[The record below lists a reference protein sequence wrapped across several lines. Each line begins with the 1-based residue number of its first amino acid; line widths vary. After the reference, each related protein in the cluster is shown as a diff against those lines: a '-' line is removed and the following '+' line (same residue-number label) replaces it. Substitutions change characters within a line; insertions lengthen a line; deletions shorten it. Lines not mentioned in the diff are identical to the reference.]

1 LAYSNRDFRVY
12 SQAGIKEQNCGMD
25 WGNRVVDIPTRTE
38 IKCAASAAMKERTVM
53 KKLIY
58 AILGVA
64 VIGGGIALSAVRQ
77 KTPVVPPVPARTESA
92 PNPAMA
98 NNPPEQPVVATPAL
112 SQPVSADTGDSKPA
126 VPAMASSTGAS
137 ARTVDSAVKQTID
150 SLLSGQLTH
159 EQRRDMLKKLVESG
173 KIDEAISEL
182 QQQAANNSNNA
193 ELQTALGQAYIE
205 QAAAMKDFSPDK
217 GILVMQAMKSF
228 DAALNDDSANWEA
241 RFTRTAVMSH
251 YPAEMNKGQ
260 EVIDQFTQLINQQ
273 EAQPSQP
280 QFAKTYVALGD
291 QYQKLGQNDYALATW
306 QAGAQLFPSDKT
318 LRKRLTQ
325 PAGQ

>member
-1 LAYSNRDFRVY
+1 MN
-12 SQAGIKEQNCGMD
+12 
-25 WGNRVVDIPTRTE
+25 
-38 IKCAASAAMKERTVM
+38 ERTVM

-64 VIGGGIALSAVRQ
+64 VIGGGIALSASRQ
-77 KTPVVPPVPARTESA
+77 KNPVVPPVQARTESS
-92 PNPAMA
+92 PNPATE
-98 NNPPEQPVVATPAL
+98 NNLPAPPAVAIRVSAQPVAV
-112 SQPVSADTGDSKPA
+112 DTGDSKPA

-182 QQQAANNSNNA
+182 QQQAANNPNNA
-193 ELQTALGQAYIE
+193 ELQTALGQANLE
-205 QAAAMKDFSPDK
+205 KAVAMQDDNPDK
-217 GILVMQAMKSF
+217 FILVMQAMKSF
-228 DAALNDDSANWEA
+228 DAALSDDPANWEA
-241 RFTRTAVMSH
+241 RFTRTAILSH
-251 YPAEMNKGQ
+251 YPAGLNKGQ

-273 EAQPSQP
+273 EAQPSQS
-280 QFAKTYVALGD
+280 QFAKTYVLLGD

-306 QAGAQLFPSDKT
+306 QAGAQLFPGDKT
-318 LRKRLTQ
+318 LRKRL
-325 PAGQ
+325 AGE

>member
-1 LAYSNRDFRVY
+1 MGQPSGCHTNTKRNQTRRFG
-12 SQAGIKEQNCGMD
+12 GI
-25 WGNRVVDIPTRTE
+25 
-38 IKCAASAAMKERTVM
+38 ERKNGYEKINLRNSGRCRCRQRNWNVCQPVG
-53 KKLIY
+53 K
-58 AILGVA
+58 
-64 VIGGGIALSAVRQ
+64 IGGCSDRGSGGIDCSARTGKQ
-77 KTPVVPPVPARTESA
+77 SARATGGSHTRNSYAAQPVP
-92 PNPAMA
+92 
-98 NNPPEQPVVATPAL
+98 
-112 SQPVSADTGDSKPA
+112 ADTGDSKPA
-126 VPAMASSTGAS
+126 AVASAIATGAKEI
-137 ARTVDSAVKQTID
+137 DPAVKQAID
-150 SLLSGQLTH
+150 SLLSKQLTH
-159 EQRRDMLKKLVESG
+159 EQRRDILKQLVQSG

-182 QQQAANNSNNA
+182 QQQAANDPNNA

-273 EAQPSQP
+273 EAQPPQS

-291 QYQKLGQNDYALATW
+291 QYQKLGQNDYAQATW
-306 QAGAQLFPSDKT
+306 QAGAQLFPGDKT
-318 LRKRLTQ
+318 LQKRLS
-325 PAGQ
+325 GQ

>member
-1 LAYSNRDFRVY
+1 
-12 SQAGIKEQNCGMD
+12 
-25 WGNRVVDIPTRTE
+25 
-38 IKCAASAAMKERTVM
+38 MKQ
-53 KKLIY
+53 LIY
-58 AILGVA
+58 ALLGVA
-64 VIGGGIALSAVRQ
+64 VIGGGIALSASRQ
-77 KTPVVPPVPARTESA
+77 KTPVVPSAQARTESA
-92 PNPAMA
+92 PSPATV
-98 NNPPEQPVVATPAL
+98 NNAPVQPPVASPSSPQPV
-112 SQPVSADTGDSKPA
+112 PVDTGDSKPT

-137 ARTVDSAVKQTID
+137 ARMVDSAVKQAID

-173 KIDEAISEL
+173 KIDEAISKL
-182 QQQAANNSNNA
+182 QQQAANNPNNA

-228 DAALNDDSANWEA
+228 DTALNDDSANWEA

-273 EAQPSQP
+273 ETQTPQP
-280 QFAKTYVALGD
+280 QFVKTSVLLGD

-306 QAGAQLFPSDKT
+306 QAGAQLFPGDKT

>member
-1 LAYSNRDFRVY
+1 MAAVIGATVWLI
-12 SQAGIKEQNCGMD
+12 SQREKENQ
-25 WGNRVVDIPTRTE
+25 
-38 IKCAASAAMKERTVM
+38 CAASAAMNERTVM
-53 KKLIY
+53 KQLIY

-77 KTPVVPPVPARTESA
+77 KNPVVPPAQVRTESA
-92 PNPAMA
+92 TSPATA
-98 NNPPEQPVVATPAL
+98 NNPPEQPAVATPVPP
-112 SQPVSADTGDSKPA
+112 QPVPVDTGDSKPA
-126 VPAMASSTGAS
+126 VIAS
-137 ARTVDSAVKQTID
+137 ATQASAKAIDPAIKQAIE
-150 SLLSGQLTH
+150 SLLSKQLTH
-159 EQRRDMLKKLVESG
+159 EQRRDILKQLVQSG
-173 KIDEAISEL
+173 KIDQAISAL
-182 QQQAANNSNNA
+182 QQQAANDPNNA
-193 ELQTALGQAYIE
+193 EYQTALGQAYVE
-205 QAAAMKDFSPDK
+205 QAAAMQDFSPDK

-228 DAALNDDSANWEA
+228 DAALSDDPANWEA
-241 RFTRTAVMSH
+241 RFTRTAILSH

-273 EAQPSQP
+273 ESQPPQP

-318 LRKRLTQ
+318 LQKRLTQ

>member
-1 LAYSNRDFRVY
+1 MN
-12 SQAGIKEQNCGMD
+12 
-25 WGNRVVDIPTRTE
+25 
-38 IKCAASAAMKERTVM
+38 ERTVM
-53 KKLIY
+53 KQLIY

-77 KTPVVPPVPARTESA
+77 KNPVVPPAQVRTESA
-92 PNPAMA
+92 TSPATA
-98 NNPPEQPVVATPAL
+98 NNPPEQPAVATPVPP
-112 SQPVSADTGDSKPA
+112 QPVPVDTGDSKPA
-126 VPAMASSTGAS
+126 VIAS
-137 ARTVDSAVKQTID
+137 ATQASAKAIDPAIKQAIE
-150 SLLSGQLTH
+150 SLLSKQLTH
-159 EQRRDMLKKLVESG
+159 EQRRDILKQLVQSG
-173 KIDEAISEL
+173 KIDQAISAL
-182 QQQAANNSNNA
+182 QQQAANDPNNA
-193 ELQTALGQAYIE
+193 EYQTALGQAYVE
-205 QAAAMKDFSPDK
+205 QAAAMQDFSPDK

-228 DAALNDDSANWEA
+228 DAALSDDPANWEA
-241 RFTRTAVMSH
+241 RFTRTAILSH

-273 EAQPSQP
+273 ESQPPQP

-318 LRKRLTQ
+318 LQKRLTQ

>member
-1 LAYSNRDFRVY
+1 MV
-12 SQAGIKEQNCGMD
+12 AGIGATVWLISQREY
-25 WGNRVVDIPTRTE
+25 E

-53 KKLIY
+53 KQLIY

-64 VIGGGIALSAVRQ
+64 VIGGGIALSASRQ
-77 KTPVVPPVPARTESA
+77 KTPAIPPAPARTESA
-92 PNPAMA
+92 TSPAMA
-98 NNPPEQPVVATPAL
+98 NNPPMQPAVATPVL
-112 SQPVSADTGDSKPA
+112 PQSVPADTGDSKPA
-126 VPAMASSTGAS
+126 VTAMASAS
-137 ARTVDSAVKQTID
+137 SATRTVDPVIKQAID
-150 SLLSGQLTH
+150 SLLSKQLTH
-159 EQRRDMLKKLVESG
+159 EQRRDILKKLNEAG
-173 KIDEAISEL
+173 KLDDAISEL
-182 QQQAANNSNNA
+182 RQQAANDPNNA
-193 ELQTALGQAYIE
+193 EYQTALGQAYVE

-217 GILVMQAMKSF
+217 GILVMQAMKNF
-228 DAALNDDSANWEA
+228 DTALSDDPANWEA
-241 RFTRTAVMSH
+241 RFTRTAILSH

-273 EAQPSQP
+273 ESQPPQP

-291 QYQKLGQNDYALATW
+291 QYQKLGQNDYAQATW

>member
-1 LAYSNRDFRVY
+1 
-12 SQAGIKEQNCGMD
+12 
-25 WGNRVVDIPTRTE
+25 
-38 IKCAASAAMKERTVM
+38 MKQ
-53 KKLIY
+53 LIY
-58 AILGVA
+58 ALLGVA
-64 VIGGGIALSAVRQ
+64 VIGGGIALSASRQ
-77 KTPVVPPVPARTESA
+77 KTPVVPSAQARTESA
-92 PNPAMA
+92 PSPATV
-98 NNPPEQPVVATPAL
+98 NNAPVQPPVASPSSPQPV
-112 SQPVSADTGDSKPA
+112 PVDTGDSKPT

-137 ARTVDSAVKQTID
+137 ARMVDSAVKQAID

-173 KIDEAISEL
+173 KIDEAISKL
-182 QQQAANNSNNA
+182 QQQAANNPNNA

-228 DAALNDDSANWEA
+228 DTALNDDSANWEA

-273 EAQPSQP
+273 ETQTPQP
-280 QFAKTYVALGD
+280 QFVKTYVLLGD

-306 QAGAQLFPSDKT
+306 QAGAQLFPGDKT

>member
-1 LAYSNRDFRVY
+1 MN
-12 SQAGIKEQNCGMD
+12 
-25 WGNRVVDIPTRTE
+25 WGNRVVAIPTRNE
-38 IKCAASAAMKERTVM
+38 IKRAASAALNERTVM
-53 KKLIY
+53 KKLIC

-64 VIGGGIALSAVRQ
+64 VVGSAIGMYASRSAKSAAAPTGVRAVSTAQ
-77 KTPVVPPVPARTESA
+77 PAPE
-92 PNPAMA
+92 
-98 NNPPEQPVVATPAL
+98 NNPLAQPAAATPATATPA
-112 SQPVSADTGDSKPA
+112 QPVPADTGDSKPA
-126 VPAMASSTGAS
+126 AVASAIATGAKEI
-137 ARTVDSAVKQTID
+137 DPAVKQAID
-150 SLLSGQLTH
+150 SLLSKQLTH
-159 EQRRDMLKKLVESG
+159 EQRRDILKQLVQSG

-182 QQQAANNSNNA
+182 QQQAANDPNNA

-273 EAQPSQP
+273 EAQPPQS

-291 QYQKLGQNDYALATW
+291 QYQKLGQNDYAQATW
-306 QAGAQLFPSDKT
+306 QAGAQLFPGDKT
-318 LRKRLTQ
+318 LQKRLS
-325 PAGQ
+325 GQ